1 MWADANTAIVG
12 GPGNRDF
19 EPNGAVG
26 GAWVFTQS
34 GGTWSQQATLVGSDA
49 FGTSGQGFSVAL
61 SANGN
66 TAIIGGPYDN
76 GYTGA
81 AWVFVQPPSVA
92 EVVPAGGPPS
102 GGTAVT
108 ITGTGFIDA
117 TAVNFGSASAASFA
131 INSGTSI
138 TATSPAGT
146 GAVDVTV
153 TSPVGVSTTSPA
165 GQYTYFYTIAVS
177 AAPAADG
184 TVEGGGDYTAGSVQ
198 TVTAVPNSGYAFVNW
213 TQNGA
218 VVSTSPSYTFTLNSS
233 VSLVA
238 NFSIGDYTISVT
250 ASPATGG
257 TVSGGGTFQAGSSQT
272 VMATPNAGYA
282 FINWTRNGSVV
293 STSAS
298 YTFTLTSNVTLVAN
312 FVQTYTISVS
322 ASPAAGGTVSGG
334 GTFPTGSSQ
343 TVTATANSGYAFV
356 NWTQS
361 GSIVSISASCTF
373 TLTSN
378 VTLVANF
385 VQTYTISAAA
395 PQGAGRSVR
404 AAAQAVPSGRPGEA
418 RSPGA

>member
-1 MWADANTAIVG
+1 LWADANTAIVG

-218 VVSTSPSYTFTLNSS
+218 VGEY
-233 VSLVA
+233 VA
-238 NFSIGDYTISVT
+238 ELYVHAQFQRVLGRQFQHWGLHDQRNRFARNRRHRERRRYVPGRLLPDGDGDAERRLRLHQLDPERQRGEHLGELHLHAHI
-250 ASPATGG
+250 
-257 TVSGGGTFQAGSSQT
+257 Q
-272 VMATPNAGYA
+272 
-282 FINWTRNGSVV
+282 RH
-293 STSAS
+293 
-298 YTFTLTSNVTLVAN
+298 
-312 FVQTYTISVS
+312 
-322 ASPAAGGTVSGG
+322 AGGQLRSDLHDQCERFARCRRHGERRRDVSDRLI
-334 GTFPTGSSQ
+334 
-343 TVTATANSGYAFV
+343 ANSDC
-356 NWTQS
+356 NSQ
-361 GSIVSISASCTF
+361 
-373 TLTSN
+373 
-378 VTLVANF
+378 
-385 VQTYTISAAA
+385 
-395 PQGAGRSVR
+395 
-404 AAAQAVPSGRPGEA
+404 
-418 RSPGA
+418 